1 MGAQSVERR
10 ERGRGKSGGGEGERS
25 AGRRDGRRYV
35 SGASGR
41 EGARGAMTDP
51 VCGHVA
57 AEMPTHEE
65 MMANKLDVNVRDNC
79 AHLLIPLNKCR
90 IATHFAMWKC
100 DHERHEYEK
109 CQ

>member
-1 MGAQSVERR
+1 MEGWGEAREKRR
-10 ERGRGKSGGGEGERS
+10 RGTDR
-25 AGRRDGRRYV
+25 AGRRGTHD
-35 SGASGR
+35 
-41 EGARGAMTDP
+41 
-51 VCGHVA
+51 
-57 AEMPTHEE
+57 AEAKMPTHEE
-65 MMANKLDVNVRDNC
+65 MMAAKLDINVRDNC